1 MFSVLN
7 LQEFVTRVKRMG
19 IPKVIDSFS
28 CFESIIN
35 NGEDEPQRNFQIS
48 FATHTNSFLMYG
60 LNDCI

>member
-35 NGEDEPQRNFQIS
+35 NGGDEPQRNF
-48 FATHTNSFLMYG
+48 
-60 LNDCI
+60 